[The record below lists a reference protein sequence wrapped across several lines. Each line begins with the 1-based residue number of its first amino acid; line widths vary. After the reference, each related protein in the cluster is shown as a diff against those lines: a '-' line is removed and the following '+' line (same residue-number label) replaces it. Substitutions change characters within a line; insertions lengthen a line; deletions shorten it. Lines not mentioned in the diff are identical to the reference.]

1 MLQCPNEPSIIV
13 AIALTESYKGE
24 VGVLK
29 FIPTHL
35 ICPILRRAVFRVIHP
50 AWTEALV
57 QARARIDAMLR

>member
-1 MLQCPNEPSIIV
+1 VLQCPNEPSIIV

-35 ICPILRRAVFRVIHP
+35 ISQFFDEPFFA
-50 AWTEALV
+50 
-57 QARARIDAMLR
+57 